1 MTTAY
6 WCVLVASLMPLLWTA
21 IAKFSGPGFDN
32 RAPREFQARLSGFR
46 ARAHWAHQN
55 SFEAFP
61 PFAAAVIIAHLAQVA
76 QGRIDLLAL
85 AWIGLRLVYG
95 VLYILDW
102 ALLRSLVWTA
112 ALGCVIALFVSAA
125 LVQP

>member
-6 WCVLVASLMPLLWTA
+6 WCVLVASLLPLLWTA
-21 IAKFSGPGFDN
+21 VAKFSGPGFNN
-32 RAPREFQARLSGFR
+32 RAPREFQARLTGFR

-61 PFAAAVIIAHLAQVA
+61 PFAAAVIIAHLAGVA
-76 QGRIDLLAL
+76 QERIDLLAL
-85 AWIGLRLVYG
+85 AFIALRLVYG
-95 VLYILDW
+95 VLYLADQ
-102 ALLRSLVWTA
+102 ALLRSIAWTA

-125 LVQP
+125 